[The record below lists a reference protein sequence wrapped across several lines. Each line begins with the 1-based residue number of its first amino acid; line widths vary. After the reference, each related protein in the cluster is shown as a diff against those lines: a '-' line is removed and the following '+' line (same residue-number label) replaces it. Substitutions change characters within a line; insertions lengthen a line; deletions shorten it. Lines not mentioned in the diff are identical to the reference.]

1 YPNPAQEFLQVKS
14 EDMANSD
21 GEIIIVNALGMV
33 MHRGS
38 LSNGESRISL
48 HGWASGVYTMLY
60 RSQKGVQQVRF
71 VKE

>member
-1 YPNPAQEFLQVKS
+1 MKN
-14 EDMANSD
+14 EDMAD
-21 GEIIIVNALGMV
+21 GDSEIIIVNALGMV
-33 MHRGS
+33 VHRGT

-60 RSQKGVQQVRF
+60 RSPNGVQQVRF